1 MPRSKET
8 TIGLRNLLGHL
19 LTCAPLK
26 SNLLGKAR
34 EAVPGVPNAA
44 RAAQHRKNPEDVLL
58 TSQQRDWLV
67 NLLAREYWGQL
78 SEDQRQRYIAG
89 EPVPDCPFLE
99 GETTSGPKTMFF
111 LGLGG
116 AEESRRPA
124 AHVLYIYTYIYTYI
138 IKIYI
143 YLYIYLSL
151 LLA

>member
-19 LTCAPLK
+19 LTCAHLK

-99 GETTSGPKTMFF
+99 GETTSRQALLDSRLCFFWALVGLRKADGPQRMF
-111 LGLGG
+111 
-116 AEESRRPA
+116 
-124 AHVLYIYTYIYTYI
+124 YTYIYI
-138 IKIYI
+138 H
-143 YLYIYLSL
+143 LYYNI
-151 LLA
+151 